1 MSSAQKIAAGQQA
14 EIERG
19 QIKEA
24 VEFVQSDLLAKIGS
38 SEPNEVDEREQYY
51 YEYRALMSVMNRLQ
65 SVIDSGKVAAKYNN
79 EG

>member
-24 VEFVQSDLLAKIGS
+24 VEFVQSGLLAKIGS
-38 SEPNEVDEREQYY
+38 SDPNEVDEREQYY

>member
-38 SEPNEVDEREQYY
+38 SEPNEVDERVQYY

>member
-1 MSSAQKIAAGQQA
+1 MNNAQKIAAGQQA
-14 EIERG
+14 ETERG

-24 VEFVQSDLLAKIGS
+24 VEHVKAALLEKIGS

-51 YEYRALMSVMNRLQ
+51 YEYRALDSVMNRLQ
-65 SVIDSGKVAAKYNN
+65 SVIDSGKVAAKYLN

>member
-1 MSSAQKIAAGQQA
+1 MSNAQKIAAGQQA

-19 QIKEA
+19 QIREA
-24 VEFVQSDLLAKIGS
+24 VEHVKTVLLEKIGS
-38 SEPNEVDEREQYY
+38 SEPNEVDEREEYY
-51 YEYRALMSVMNRLQ
+51 HEYRALTNVMNRLQ

>member
-38 SEPNEVDEREQYY
+38 SDPNEVDEREQYY